1 MSNLVYRSRRTQQRN
16 RQSRKVNGNRSKRQ
30 IRNQRGGNNV
40 EVSIYLN
47 LKEAYDKEILTR
59 PLTTIEFMEVQIYV
73 EETLPILEDPKN
85 SSSEDL
91 ATLIKSSKYSV
102 EQLPSPYKNYHF
114 VLKLTMPKTETN
126 KLLDKELLKLFMEG
140 LAGDYISFDYP
151 YDYTGEKD
159 KNQYFFSHDDYEIV
173 GAGSTSLPP
182 PPPPPP
188 TVVNSYKNANTSFMS
203 GKDGS
208 LCNGLKTQNDCVG
221 NPSVKKVCQ
230 WMPKTNHCQ
239 RKASLNSAVF
249 SADSKK
255 SLDAKEQARLAS
267 AREEYLQS
275 RKSSG
280 DVVSLG
286 TKISE
291 SQASL
296 AAPARQSVAVA
307 PKKSIKSIPR
317 VSTENRACVQKN
329 YNIKTKAGSQYSVN
343 RCILSDDPNVN
354 DTDNCMWNPPTGRC
368 RKVSRR

>member
-1 MSNLVYRSRRTQQRN
+1 MNYLVNRSRRIQQRN
-16 RQSRKVNGNRSKRQ
+16 KQSRKVNGKRSRRQ

-40 EVSIYLN
+40 EVSIYMN
-47 LKEAYDKEILTR
+47 LEANSGDILTR
-59 PLTTIEFMEVQIYV
+59 PLNENELIEVKAYV
-73 EETLPILEDPKN
+73 EETLPILENPKN

-126 KLLDKELLKLFMEG
+126 KLLDKGLLKLLMEG
-140 LAGDYISFDYP
+140 LAGEYITFD
-151 YDYTGEKD
+151 K
-159 KNQYFFSHDDYEIV
+159 KNYFFTHDDYEVV

-188 TVVNSYKNANTSFMS
+188 AVVNINKNVDTSFLS

-208 LCNGLKTQNDCVG
+208 LCNGLKTEKDCVG

-230 WMPKTNHCQ
+230 WMPKTKHCQ
-239 RKASLNSAVF
+239 RKAGLGSAVF

-255 SLDAKEQARLAS
+255 SLDDKEQSRLAS

-280 DVVSLG
+280 DIVSSD
-286 TKISE
+286 TMSSE

-296 AAPARQSVAVA
+296 AAHNTSL
-307 PKKSIKSIPR
+307 KSISR
-317 VSTENRACVQKN
+317 LSTESRACVQKN
-329 YNIKTKAGSQYSVN
+329 YYIKTKAGSQYSVN

-354 DTDNCMWNPPTGRC
+354 DTDNCMWNAPTGRC